1 MTTKVTASEGY
12 RSMTVNF
19 VHLSDKIAW
28 LTYLFPLFSAQS
40 RCWINCIFKKLMMKL
55 RKRPWQF
62 RTLCASLSFKE
73 ASPFPGC
80 LQDPFLH
87 TLQSMLWVGGI
98 LMLLN

>member
-12 RSMTVNF
+12 GSVIVNF
-19 VHLSDKIAW
+19 VHLLDKMAW

-62 RTLCASLSFKE
+62 RTLCF
-73 ASPFPGC
+73 FV
-80 LQDPFLH
+80 F
-87 TLQSMLWVGGI
+87 
-98 LMLLN
+98 